1 MTPWI
6 VADQAPLSMDIRTH
20 IHICIM
26 YVHIYIYLIYAQH
39 KCGILCTLN
48 NDLWVTGVYPC
59 ALSSLLPEGGAGA
72 HALEGQVLMAPRT

>member
-1 MTPWI
+1 
-6 VADQAPLSMDIRTH
+6 MDCSRPGSFVHGHTHTRTYLY
-20 IHICIM
+20 
-26 YVHIYIYLIYAQH
+26 YVCAYIYIYLIYAQH